1 MVDPK
6 DVVIE
11 DLYRTLASLESAL
24 RHAGNI
30 QFECYHNQRD
40 RALALEFIKMADAAK
55 ASMDFSVATILL

>member
-1 MVDPK
+1 MVDPR

-30 QFECYHNQRD
+30 QFKEYHNQRD
-40 RALALEFIKMADAAK
+40 KLLALEFIKMADSAK
-55 ASMDFSVATILL
+55 ASMEFAVSTILF